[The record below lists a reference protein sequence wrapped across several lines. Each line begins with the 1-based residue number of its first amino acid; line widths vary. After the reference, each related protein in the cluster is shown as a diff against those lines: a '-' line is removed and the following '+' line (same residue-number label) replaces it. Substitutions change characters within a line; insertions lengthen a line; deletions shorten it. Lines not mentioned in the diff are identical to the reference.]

1 LALGGVGANAHRHG
15 CNQRRSSKLT
25 APKAMTLAVQ
35 MAIIH
40 AKEIEVQRLA
50 ALEPERLEHQQVAR
64 QTDRECRKDEV
75 KGYGERKLRTR
86 QDNRVEMVEH
96 FR

>member
-1 LALGGVGANAHRHG
+1 LALGGVGANAHPHG

-40 AKEIEVQRLA
+40 ASLFQSGMAGLLNTES
-50 ALEPERLEHQQVAR
+50 
-64 QTDRECRKDEV
+64 
-75 KGYGERKLRTR
+75 
-86 QDNRVEMVEH
+86 
-96 FR
+96 